1 MEVRT
6 WKLKHLFFPVSSYSL
21 TNLFYFYLFHFHPTL
36 IDPLC
41 LFIVFFNAFLCL
53 MLSVLTARYKTSP
66 HWLLSSGKKF
76 SCSVFLVWRYFPQTM
91 SKLPACT
98 LSLSVYACWIWKWKL
113 CYLESRKSV
122 SCSLRGK
129 LLLLLGL
136 LIPDGA
142 AVFDTHSN
150 NILLLFS
157 DTRLSFICASC
168 LSFVSH
174 PPAVAGQIPP
184 PTRFHF
190 AFTVAAPRRDVGAK
204 RNHIHDR
211 KTSVVWH
218 AKSQST
224 RSNTCLHES
233 DGKKWWYC
241 LFTWA
246 SVFICVITPSKFP
259 KRLTSGSRRTIDAVS
274 SFSFGH
280 YFRLGLKPTL
290 VCGMWRLVI
299 PHICFLHKRP
309 HLYMVKVFRG
319 CLVTLFRYGLRSS
332 NRVHV
337 DIWHQRWSLLTRSS
351 IETCCAPSLVKT
363 QVLVLFM

>member
-6 WKLKHLFFPVSSYSL
+6 SKLKHLFFPVSSYSL

-53 MLSVLTARYKTSP
+53 MLSALTARYKTSP

-142 AVFDTHSN
+142 AVFDMHSN

-184 PTRFHF
+184 PP
-190 AFTVAAPRRDVGAK
+190 AFISPSPSLLPEEMSERREITSMIAKLQWSDTLNPKAQGATHVCM
-204 RNHIHDR
+204 R
-211 KTSVVWH
+211 
-218 AKSQST
+218 AME
-224 RSNTCLHES
+224 RSGDIVCLHE
-233 DGKKWWYC
+233 
-241 LFTWA
+241 
-246 SVFICVITPSKFP
+246 
-259 KRLTSGSRRTIDAVS
+259 R
-274 SFSFGH
+274 
-280 YFRLGLKPTL
+280 
-290 VCGMWRLVI
+290 VCSYV
-299 PHICFLHKRP
+299 
-309 HLYMVKVFRG
+309 
-319 CLVTLFRYGLRSS
+319 
-332 NRVHV
+332 
-337 DIWHQRWSLLTRSS
+337 
-351 IETCCAPSLVKT
+351 
-363 QVLVLFM
+363 